1 MGRLDRTFWPTLGLI
16 VGVIALFELTTLDLW
31 VQDYFFDF
39 RTQRWRVDDTDQGLR
54 FAFYD
59 APKVLIALIGGA
71 MLVLAVGPERWR
83 RVTTRC
89 SLLVVV
95 CTVVS
100 APVLVGLSKTATNI
114 FCPEEITRY
123 GGDAPY
129 VRLCEPYPPEQ
140 RPLRRG
146 RCFPAGHASGG
157 FALLSLAGLAQTA
170 RGRRTGVAMGVVV
183 GGAMGLYQ
191 MMNGAHYLSHTLV
204 TALLAWWLFLGWR
217 RIFRVDTNAA
227 RGGSTVIDR

>member
-31 VQDYFFDF
+31 VQDHFFNVS
-39 RTQRWRVDDTDQGLR
+39 TGRWAVTEGDAGLR
-54 FAFYD
+54 IAFYH
-59 APKVLIALIGGA
+59 APKILIALVGVA
-71 MLVLAVGPERWR
+71 VLVLAAGPERWR
-83 RVTTRC
+83 RTTTRR

-95 CTVVS
+95 CTLIS
-100 APVLVGLSKTATNI
+100 TPVLVGLGKTATNI
-114 FCPEEITRY
+114 FCPAEIMRY

-129 VRLCEPYPPEQ
+129 VRLCEPYPADQ

-157 FALLSLAGLAQTA
+157 FALLSLAGLARTTH
-170 RGRRTGVAMGVVV
+170 GRRTGMAVGLMI
-183 GGAMGLYQ
+183 GGAMGIYQ

-204 TALLAWWLFLGWR
+204 TALLAWWLFVGWR
-217 RIFRVDTNAA
+217 RIFRVDTNGASGGAA
-227 RGGSTVIDR
+227 PVDR